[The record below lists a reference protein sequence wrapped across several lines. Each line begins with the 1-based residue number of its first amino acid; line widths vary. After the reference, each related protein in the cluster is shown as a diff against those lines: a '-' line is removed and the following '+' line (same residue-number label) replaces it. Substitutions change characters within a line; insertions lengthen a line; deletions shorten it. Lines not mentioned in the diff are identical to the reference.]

1 MTDFCE
7 REREENALALEI
19 AFECAVH
26 QKREELLREEIRA
39 LRKAMPPEEGERI
52 PSHLEEMMFDESF
65 IESMRP
71 KSSTWPNDVLRFIH
85 AARAQLDH
93 HDEFH

>member
-1 MTDFCE
+1 MSDFCE
-7 REREENALALEI
+7 RERQENALALEI
-19 AFECAVH
+19 AFECAVY
-26 QKREELLREEIRA
+26 QKRVELLCEEIRA
-39 LRKAMPPEEGERI
+39 LREAMPPGEAECI

-85 AARAQLDH
+85 AAKAQLDH
-93 HDEFH
+93 HAEFH